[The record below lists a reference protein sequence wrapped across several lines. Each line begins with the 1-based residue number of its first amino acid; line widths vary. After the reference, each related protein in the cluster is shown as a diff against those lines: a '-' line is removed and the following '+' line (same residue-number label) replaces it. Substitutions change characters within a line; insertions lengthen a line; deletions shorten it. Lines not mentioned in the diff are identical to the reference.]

1 MSQEPVNIAGVC
13 AFPNPNGVRDMRF
26 VDCYYNTLFYLPNHS
41 NIIITKPDGTQMKQQ
56 CSYIDDYHTYIGQC
70 GFHIMEFAEIA
81 WRNGYSYL
89 PEHPQERDCCDTY
102 ALYQLKDII
111 RSHYFCSSYE
121 SAKGRIRP
129 SDYRCVYRGNL
140 GPGVPLEDLR
150 KKHSTDH
157 RPRSGNLRAICDSD
171 ILLVNQGGK
180 QTAYYVESEKF
191 QELPPGFTEKIARQ
205 NEPGKTKRKQ
215 EPER

>member
-1 MSQEPVNIAGVC
+1 MV
-13 AFPNPNGVRDMRF
+13 
-26 VDCYYNTLFYLPNHS
+26 YNTLFYLPNHS

-56 CSYIDDYHTYIGQC
+56 CFYIDDYHTYIGQC

-111 RSHYFCSSYE
+111 RSDYFCSSYE

>member
-1 MSQEPVNIAGVC
+1 
-13 AFPNPNGVRDMRF
+13 
-26 VDCYYNTLFYLPNHS
+26 
-41 NIIITKPDGTQMKQQ
+41 MKQQ

-111 RSHYFCSSYE
+111 RSDYFCSSYE

-157 RPRSGNLRAICDSD
+157 RPRSGNLRAI
-171 ILLVNQGGK
+171 L
-180 QTAYYVESEKF
+180 
-191 QELPPGFTEKIARQ
+191 
-205 NEPGKTKRKQ
+205 
-215 EPER
+215 